1 MSPDFTP
8 IGSFCSH
15 SHKVGQGD
23 HICKLYELETNLL
36 SSVCDFI
43 VPALTRNEGVLIIAT
58 PEHIQNF
65 QLALERRSIDVTE
78 AVAKEQLIFLDA
90 HSTLSSFM
98 EENVIV
104 DEKFREV
111 LEPKLKSLHARYKKV
126 RAYGEMVN
134 LLFSANDYRNT
145 LRLEQL
151 WNELSSDYPFSLL
164 CSYSN
169 ENFKDKE
176 HVEAFNEIAR
186 THSHRIL
193 NGTLEI
199 AVEGL
204 LPAGLSRS

>member
-23 HICKLYELETNLL
+23 HICKFYERESHLL

-43 VPALTRNEGVLIIAT
+43 VPALTRSEGVLIIAT

-65 QLALERRSIDVTE
+65 RQALERRSIDVTQ

-98 EENVIV
+98 DDDVIV
-104 DEKFREV
+104 EEKFREV
-111 LEPKLKSLHARYKKV
+111 LEPKLRTLYAKFKKL

-134 LLFSANDYRNT
+134 LLFAANDFSNT

-151 WNELSSDYPFSLL
+151 WNELSADYPFSLL

-169 ENFKDKE
+169 ENFRDKE
-176 HVEAFNEIAR
+176 HIEAFREIAR

-199 AVEGL
+199 AVAGL